1 MLLKELIRVTINLEM
16 ESVSIFEVEAET
28 FGRAHEK
35 GAEIKEIF
43 MRLSREKRTRL
54 KKLGGYFK
62 EGTGFRERST
72 QPSRSME
79 AALRNHVSRS
89 ERAIVLYAD
98 LYKQLTKQIFK
109 DAMAAM
115 LADERV
121 MLADLKA
128 FQTGF
133 KK

>member
-16 ESVSIFEVEAET
+16 ESVSVMEAEAEV
-28 FGRAHEK
+28 FGLSHEK

-43 MRLSREKRTRL
+43 VRLAQEKRTRL
-54 KKLGGYFK
+54 KKLGGIFK
-62 EGTGFRERST
+62 EGTGFRKRST
-72 QPSRSME
+72 ETARSIE
-79 AALRNHVSRS
+79 ASLRNHVARS

-98 LYKQLTKQIFK
+98 LYKQLTKQVFK
-109 DAMAAM
+109 DSMAAM

-128 FQTGF
+128 FQAGL

>member
-28 FGRAHEK
+28 FGRSHEK

-43 MRLSREKRTRL
+43 LRLAREKRTRL

-72 QPSRSME
+72 QPSRSIE
-79 AALRNHVSRS
+79 AAMRNHVSRS
-89 ERAIVLYAD
+89 ERAIVCYTG

-128 FQTGF
+128 FQAGF

>member
-16 ESVSIFEVEAET
+16 ESVSILEVEAET
-28 FGRAHEK
+28 FGRSHKK
-35 GAEIKEIF
+35 GAEIKELF
-43 MRLSREKRTRL
+43 LRLVQEKRTRL

-72 QPSRSME
+72 QASRSME
-79 AALRNHVSRS
+79 AALRNHITRS

-128 FQTGF
+128 FQAGF

>member
-16 ESVSIFEVEAET
+16 ESVSILEVEAET
-28 FGRAHEK
+28 FGRSHEK
-35 GAEIKEIF
+35 GAEIKEF
-43 MRLSREKRTRL
+43 FLRLAREKRTRL

-72 QPSRSME
+72 QPSRSIE
-79 AALRNHVSRS
+79 AAMRNHISRS

-115 LADERV
+115 LAEERV
-121 MLADLKA
+121 MLADLKT
-128 FQTGF
+128 FQAGL